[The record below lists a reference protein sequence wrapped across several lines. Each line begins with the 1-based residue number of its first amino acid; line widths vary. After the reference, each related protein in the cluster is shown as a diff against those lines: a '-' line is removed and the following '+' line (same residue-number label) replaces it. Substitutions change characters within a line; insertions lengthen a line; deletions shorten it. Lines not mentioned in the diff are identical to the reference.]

1 MMKRRDTS
9 RLNNMHCISIN
20 PNSIDF
26 IIIVKYYTNQVIE
39 SVNIRNLC
47 LPVRYWFIIAA
58 VFLPLFLHGQFTA
71 PGAGA
76 TRYASYPSMPEAND
90 PIFVYCSTTGTETG
104 TLSSSVSGGGGPYT
118 FSWFRWN
125 ETNNSFSDAVK
136 NETGVT
142 SSTINNLIEG
152 GYKLEIDSAGFPDTS
167 FVAWVVFD
175 EPPFAEAKLVNP
187 IKHCNYV
194 ALDGDTA
201 ATVSTFPYF
210 DPGTGSPLNLS
221 NKLSFMWSSEPISPI
236 PHPGTEIN
244 PVIYKPPL
252 EDLTYTL
259 TVNSLACS
267 SESSFFYESIHVDA
281 DFTFDPSEGEAPLE
295 VTFTD
300 ESVRGYLYTWDY
312 GDSTFS
318 DQQYPEPHIY
328 YKPGEYTVL
337 LTIES
342 GLHCIDSLRSE
353 VITVQLSSLAI
364 PNVFTPDG
372 DPYNERF
379 MVESKSLR
387 YLSIEIF
394 SRSGMKVYAFS
405 GEGENLK
412 NWTGWDGNIN
422 NTSVKARPG
431 VYFYTIRALGWDDVD
446 YDGKAYRGFLYLYR

>member
-1 MMKRRDTS
+1 MKRRDTS

-26 IIIVKYYTNQVIE
+26 IIIVKYYTNSVIGY
-39 SVNIRNLC
+39 VNIRNLC
-47 LPVRYWFIIAA
+47 LPVRFWFIIAA
-58 VFLPLFLHGQFTA
+58 VFLPLILHGQLTA
-71 PGAGA
+71 PGSGA
-76 TRYASYPSMPEAND
+76 IRYTSYPSMPGTND
-90 PIFVYCSTTGTETG
+90 PIFIYCSTTGTETG

-142 SSTINNLIEG
+142 SSTINNLVEG

-201 ATVSTFPYF
+201 ATVNTFPYF
-210 DPGTGSPLNLS
+210 DRGSGSPLNLS
-221 NKLSFMWSSEPISPI
+221 NELSFIWSSEPISPI
-236 PHPGTEIN
+236 PYPKTDID
-244 PVIYKPPL
+244 PITFKPPL

-281 DFTFDPSEGEAPLE
+281 DFIFDPSEGEAPLE

-300 ESVRGYLYTWDY
+300 ESVRGYLYTWDF

-318 DQQYPEPHIY
+318 YQQNPEPHIY

-337 LTIES
+337 LNIES
-342 GLHCIDSLRSE
+342 ERYCKDSLRSE
-353 VITVQLSSLAI
+353 IITVEPSALSI

-379 MVESKSLR
+379 MVKSKSLR

-422 NTSVKARPG
+422 NSSVKARPG
-431 VYFYTIRALGWDDVD
+431 VYFYIIRALGWDDVD

>member
-1 MMKRRDTS
+1 
-9 RLNNMHCISIN
+9 MHCISIN

-26 IIIVKYYTNQVIE
+26 IIIVKYYTNSVIGY
-39 SVNIRNLC
+39 VNIRNLC
-47 LPVRYWFIIAA
+47 LPVRFWFIIAA
-58 VFLPLFLHGQFTA
+58 VFLPLILHGQLTA
-71 PGAGA
+71 PGSGA
-76 TRYASYPSMPEAND
+76 IRYTSYPSMPGTND
-90 PIFVYCSTTGTETG
+90 PIFIYCSTTGTETG

-142 SSTINNLIEG
+142 SSTINNLVEG

-201 ATVSTFPYF
+201 ATVNTFPYF
-210 DPGTGSPLNLS
+210 DRGSGSPLNLS
-221 NKLSFMWSSEPISPI
+221 NELSFIWSSEPISTI
-236 PHPGTEIN
+236 PHPETDID
-244 PVIYKPPL
+244 PITFTPPL

-281 DFTFDPSEGEAPLE
+281 DFIFDPSEGEAPLE

-300 ESVRGYLYTWDY
+300 ESVRGYLYTWDF

-318 DQQYPEPHIY
+318 YQQNPEPHIY

-337 LTIES
+337 LNIES
-342 GLHCIDSLRSE
+342 ERYCKDSLRSE
-353 VITVQLSSLAI
+353 IITVEPSALSI

-379 MVESKSLR
+379 MVKSKSLR

-422 NTSVKARPG
+422 NSSVKARPG
-431 VYFYTIRALGWDDVD
+431 VYFYIIRALGWDDVD

>member
-1 MMKRRDTS
+1 MKRRDTS

-26 IIIVKYYTNQVIE
+26 IIIVKYYTNSVIGY
-39 SVNIRNLC
+39 VNIRNLC
-47 LPVRYWFIIAA
+47 LPVRFWFIIAA
-58 VFLPLFLHGQFTA
+58 VFLPLILHGQLTA
-71 PGAGA
+71 PGSGA
-76 TRYASYPSMPEAND
+76 IRYTSYPSMPGTND
-90 PIFVYCSTTGTETG
+90 PIFIYCSTTGTETG

-142 SSTINNLIEG
+142 SSTINNLVEG

-201 ATVSTFPYF
+201 ATVNTFPYF
-210 DPGTGSPLNLS
+210 DRGSGSPLNLS
-221 NKLSFMWSSEPISPI
+221 NELSFIWSSEPISPI
-236 PHPGTEIN
+236 PYPKTDID
-244 PVIYKPPL
+244 PITFKPPL

-267 SESSFFYESIHVDA
+267 SESSFFYESIHVNA

-300 ESVRGYLYTWDY
+300 ESVRGYLYTWDF

-318 DQQYPEPHIY
+318 YQQNPEPHIY

-337 LTIES
+337 LNIES
-342 GLHCIDSLRSE
+342 ERYCKDSLRSE
-353 VITVQLSSLAI
+353 IITVEPSALSI

-379 MVESKSLR
+379 MVKSKSLR

-422 NTSVKARPG
+422 NSSVKARPG
-431 VYFYTIRALGWDDVD
+431 VYFYIIRALGWDDVD